1 MYCVC
6 SLQPFVCLF
15 SKNYLSLCC
24 LCIIFCIV
32 LTKGDETQRGNL
44 QLLSLFKVDARRLT
58 EQERERKREREEK
71 KKKEKEKRKKKTTE
85 EQRILGE
92 QEGRRK
98 KKQSQGRTSLKEEK
112 KSFIENTTGG
122 EAYAFVYQEGSI
134 SSSSLSSIISLLN
147 FFWTSSRYFSSSSLA
162 TKAMARPL
170 VPKRP
175 ARPIRWRYSS
185 LLS

>member
-1 MYCVC
+1 VFFF
-6 SLQPFVCLF
+6 LQPFCTASLCLF
-15 SKNYLSLCC
+15 VIFYKGGCC
-24 LCIIFCIV
+24 PGWDYF
-32 LTKGDETQRGNL
+32 LTKEKKRRRDTKRRRNL

-58 EQERERKREREEK
+58 EQERERKE
-71 KKKEKEKRKKKTTE
+71 KEKREKRKKKTRVRE
-85 EQRILGE
+85 ADGEYSGE
-92 QEGRRK
+92 QGR
-98 KKQSQGRTSLKEEK
+98 KQSQERTSILKIINSEHYWR
-112 KSFIENTTGG
+112 SF
-122 EAYAFVYQEGSI
+122 YAFVYQEGSI
-134 SSSSLSSIISLLN
+134 SSSSLSSIIFLLN